1 MSFATDK
8 NSICRIQ
15 ETCSIGSCN
24 RICFQGIG
32 YINEILP
39 YIPTK
44 NQKELYYMPE
54 FQENGVIH
62 AFVGRRK
69 ILQEK

>member
-1 MSFATDK
+1 LEVVTEYA
-8 NSICRIQ
+8 I
-15 ETCSIGSCN
+15 
-24 RICFQGIG
+24 QGIG

-54 FQENGVIH
+54 FQENGGVW
-62 AFVGRRK
+62 VWEGS
-69 ILQEK
+69 E